1 MAQGYLKSV
10 GMGEFTP
17 KSDMYAKEQEKQPA
31 GTSAAMQHSV
41 APSKWK
47 KLDDDQEFDFD
58 I

>member
-17 KSDMYAKEQEKQPA
+17 KSDMYSKEQEYSRAPNDSQ
-31 GTSAAMQHSV
+31 SSV
-41 APSKWK
+41 ARWK
-47 KLDDDQEFDFD
+47 KMDDDHEFEFD